1 MKNEIIKL
9 LKELLK
15 FKTIK
20 GETQEFVNIFSFIK
34 ENINDQLYYQEY
46 KFNDNIACVISN
58 TNDHNLDII
67 FSTHIDIVPASNYKF
82 HEDNENIYGRGTID
96 MKGSVAVLLK
106 IMNNLKTNKKIALFI
121 TSDEEQDGNCTYEL
135 LKLYKSKLAI
145 VPDGG
150 TNFNFIKEEKG
161 LYRLKLNIKTKSAHS
176 SQPFN
181 GENAITKLMEIYKQ
195 IIIKYPLPKNENE
208 YITSVNLSKLNGGFA
223 DNQVPDY
230 AEMILDI
237 RHTSSNSK
245 TEILDFISSI
255 NKDLNIEILLEG
267 AVFKTDL
274 NNQEIKKYIKVC
286 EKILKRKIKIIGCE
300 STSDAIYFSELN
312 IPTIIMNPNGYYA
325 HCPNEY
331 VNKESLY
338 TLYKIYEEFI
348 EGDNNGE
355 K

>member
-1 MKNEIIKL
+1 MKNEIINL

-20 GETQEFVNIFSFIK
+20 GEKEEFKNIFKFIK
-34 ENINDQLYYQEY
+34 ENINKNLIYEEY
-46 KFNDNIACVISN
+46 SFNDNTSCVIAN
-58 TNDHNLDII
+58 TKDKDLDII
-67 FSTHIDIVPASNYKF
+67 FATHIDIVPASSYEIN
-82 HEDNENIYGRGTID
+82 EDNENIYGRGTID

-106 IMNNLKTNKKIALFI
+106 LISTIKTKKKIALFI

-135 LKLYKSKLAI
+135 LKIYKSKLAI

-150 TNFNFIKEEKG
+150 SKFDLIKEEKG
-161 LYRLKLNIKTKSAHS
+161 LYRLKLSIKTKAAHS

-181 GENAITKLMEIYKQ
+181 GENAITELMNVYNQ
-195 IIIKYPLPKNENE
+195 IIKKYPLPKNDKE
-208 YITSVNLSKLNGGFA
+208 YITSINLSRLNGGVA

-237 RHTSSNSK
+237 RHTSIDTKEEIFNYISK
-245 TEILDFISSI
+245 I
-255 NKDLNIEILLEG
+255 NKNIKVEVLLEG

-274 NNQEIKKYIKVC
+274 NNTEIKTYIKIC
-286 EKILKRKIKIIGCE
+286 EDILNRKINIVGCE

-312 IPTIIMNPNGYYA
+312 IPTIIMNPDGYYA

-331 VNKESLY
+331 VNKDSLY
-338 TLYKIYEEFI
+338 TLYKIYKKFI
-348 EGDNNGE
+348 EGDKNE
-355 K
+355 